1 MAAISLASEKK
12 DTKCPID
19 DTAIT
24 IVLVLVDHLKHKDI
38 KLWKGWKYENKHDT
52 EKMKIFCIFS
62 KNECFLFAGL
72 GCCTPKTFS
81 ESFLILLLLFLND

>member
-24 IVLVLVDHLKHKDI
+24 IVLVVHLKDKDT

-52 EKMKIFCIFS
+52 EKMKSSVFFQRMS
-62 KNECFLFAGL
+62 VFYLLDWDAVHLKPFQNLF
-72 GCCTPKTFS
+72 
-81 ESFLILLLLFLND
+81 

>member
-52 EKMKIFCIFS
+52 EK
-62 KNECFLFAGL
+62 NEN
-72 GCCTPKTFS
+72 
-81 ESFLILLLLFLND
+81 LLYFFKE